1 MIQRTESITRELK
14 ILNNKIKRAADAS
27 IPPDLKQDI
36 TQMQSRILI
45 FLSHRKGQDIFQR
58 DVEAEFSITRATAS
72 KILTSMERG
81 GLITRSA
88 VESDARLKKLGLTE
102 KADIISEKMRQ
113 NMIRF
118 EESLTWNLTAE
129 ERKTLLTLL
138 RKLERNLDGTEGGR
152 LC

>member
-1 MIQRTESITRELK
+1 MIQRTESVTRELK

-27 IPPDLKQDI
+27 VPADLKREV
-36 TQMQSRILI
+36 TPMQGRILN
-45 FLSHRKGQDIFQR
+45 FLSRRKGRDIFQR

-88 VESDARLKKLGLTE
+88 VESDARLKKLDLTE
-102 KADIISEKMRQ
+102 KANIISGRMRQ
-113 NMIRF
+113 GMIRF
-118 EESLTWNLTAE
+118 EEALTWNLTAE
-129 ERKTLLTLL
+129 ERKALLALL

>member
-1 MIQRTESITRELK
+1 MIQRTESVTRELK

-27 IPPDLKQDI
+27 VPADLKREV
-36 TQMQSRILI
+36 TPMQGRILN
-45 FLSHRKGQDIFQR
+45 FLSRRKGRDIFQR

-88 VESDARLKKLGLTE
+88 VESDARLKKLDLTE
-102 KADIISEKMRQ
+102 KANIISGRMRQ
-113 NMIRF
+113 GMIRF
-118 EESLTWNLTAE
+118 EEALTCNLTAE
-129 ERKTLLTLL
+129 ERKALLALL